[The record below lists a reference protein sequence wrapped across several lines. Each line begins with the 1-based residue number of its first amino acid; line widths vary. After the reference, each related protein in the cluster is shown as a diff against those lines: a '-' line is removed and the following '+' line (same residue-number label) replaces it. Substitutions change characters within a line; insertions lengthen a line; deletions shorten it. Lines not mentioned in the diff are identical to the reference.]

1 MNDKDVGEDER
12 HHGEAQSVIIHDYFE
27 KDLPK
32 IDLEANQLGK
42 IQG

>member
-12 HHGEAQSVIIHDYFE
+12 QAQSAIIHDYFE